1 MLYLKKLLLIN
12 INLKML
18 KWLHI
23 LIYLNKIIKFDSF
36 SYLLIDFIIEMY
48 QSGPNGPKCYVD
60 VVKLTI

>member
-60 VVKLTI
+60 VAK